1 MELKDRIALARKQ
14 AGLSQE
20 QLGEQLGVSRQ
31 AVSKWE
37 SGQANPDVD
46 YLTRMCALLGVSADW
61 LLLGKETGGGAAP
74 SGRLCPACSAPVG
87 PSDAFCPAC
96 GVNLS
101 TGGTFCHYLTGHDD
115 FSAGLAAQVSR
126 LFEQPYAHPAF
137 PWEGDEV
144 TPRSAQDV
152 IQSAPMVLCRGLT
165 LEQAREGAR
174 LINSYAPLV
183 EIYRD
188 EDVGDDGQGKEV
200 PLFAPFVPAPPSQK
214 EPMGPGMVFLM
225 VVLGVIAALVILSLF

>member
-1 MELKDRIALARKQ
+1 MELKDRIAQARKQ

-46 YLTRMCALLGVSADW
+46 YLTRMCTLLGVSADW
-61 LLLGKETGGGAAP
+61 LLLGKTASNNTAT

-87 PSDAFCPAC
+87 PSAAFCPAC
-96 GVNLS
+96 GANLS
-101 TGGTFCHYLTGHDD
+101 TGGSFCLYLTSQDD
-115 FSAGLAAQVSR
+115 SPELALCITK

-137 PWEGDEV
+137 PWAGDEV
-144 TPRSAQDV
+144 PPRSALDV
-152 IQSAPMVLCRGLT
+152 IKSVPMVLCRGLT

-174 LINSYAPLV
+174 IINSYAPLV

-188 EDVGDDGQGKEV
+188 EDVGVDGQGQEV
-200 PLFAPFVPAPPSQK
+200 PMFAPFVPAPPSQK
-214 EPMGPGMVFLM
+214 KPMGPGMVFLM
-225 VVLGVIAALVILSLF
+225 VVLGVIAAIVILTLF